1 MLGIGNC
8 LKFINLVSLMPVMN
22 EFLATTP
29 FDLYELSLFNLV
41 AETGS
46 FTRAGQRAGLGQSAI
61 TRQIR
66 GLEEALGVALFERT
80 TRHVSLT
87 PAGTLLRAK
96 AEIILGSVNEAL
108 RHLRSDFQ
116 LTPPVLKIGVSR
128 SIGLAPLPGFFTAFQ
143 RKFPAV
149 QLHVTH
155 AASRAILDAVEAKTL
170 DAGLLCPPPRLARG
184 LQITHRF
191 ADEFVLIAPPDF
203 PVPARPKKVT
213 PGALAKIL
221 GARRWLFID
230 RESNTGKRQHQW
242 LREHGLRVE
251 PAMEL
256 DSFDLIV
263 NLVSLGLGVS
273 LVPRRVLPLY
283 AGRREVR
290 QIPLKP
296 VFQRDLVVVVRKN
309 RELPEPLRQFVA
321 NILFSPAK
329 RGRTSR

>member
-1 MLGIGNC
+1 
-8 LKFINLVSLMPVMN
+8 MN

-87 PAGTLLRAK
+87 PAGELLRAK
-96 AEIILGSVNEAL
+96 ADPILRSVNDAL
-108 RHLRSDFQ
+108 GHMQRDFGLVPKTLR
-116 LTPPVLKIGVSR
+116 IGVSR
-128 SIGLAPLPGFFTAFQ
+128 SIGLAPLPGFFSAFQ
-143 RKFPAV
+143 RRCPQV

-155 AASRAILDAVEAKTL
+155 ATSRAILDALEAKTL

-191 ADEFVLIAPPDF
+191 ADEFALIAPPDF
-203 PVPARPKKVT
+203 PLPKKFKFTT
-213 PGALAKIL
+213 PRGLEKLLATQ
-221 GARRWLFID
+221 RWLLID
-230 RESNTGKRQHQW
+230 RESNTGKRLHHW
-242 LREHGLRVE
+242 LRQHGLRIE

-263 NLVSLGLGVS
+263 NLVSLGFGVS

-283 AGRREVR
+283 AGRRAVR
-290 QIPLKP
+290 RIPLKP
-296 VFQRDLVVVVRKN
+296 GFQRELVVIVRKN
-309 RELPEPLRQFVA
+309 RQQPEPLRQFVES
-321 NILFSPAK
+321 ILFRSTTGGRAARAPRS
-329 RGRTSR
+329 RG